1 MNNPVPTTTEERL
14 SRLEAA
20 CEHLATKADIA
31 ELKAEI
37 KTDIGGL
44 KTGLAEFKGS
54 LRLLMLLIGAGLT
67 LLNIVL
73 RLWT

>member
-1 MNNPVPTTTEERL
+1 MNHPTPTTTEERL

-20 CEHLATKADIA
+20 YEHLATKADIA
-31 ELKAEI
+31 ELKAEL

-44 KTGLAEFKGS
+44 KTELAEFKGS

-73 RLWT
+73 RLLP

>member
-1 MNNPVPTTTEERL
+1 M
-14 SRLEAA
+14 AA
-20 CEHLATKADIA
+20 KADIA

-54 LRLLMLLIGAGLT
+54 LRLLMLLIGTGLT